1 MIQMISITELYPHKD
16 NPRKDLGDLSELTE
30 SIKVNGIFQN
40 LTVTPRPEG
49 GYTVIIGHRR
59 MEAAKLAGL
68 TELPC
73 AVVDMD
79 ERTQLSTMLLE
90 NMQRSDLTTYEQAQG
105 FQLMFDL
112 GMSEKEIADKS
123 GFTVAT
129 VKKRLKIATL
139 PADDLKEAMGRGG
152 TLEQYVAI
160 SEITDPKA
168 RTSLLKNVGT
178 NNFEWALSRAKRKQ
192 EIDSV
197 LPGILEE
204 LAYAEREEGMRWNS
218 TREEV
223 KSVNILKWKKGDL
236 VCPEPTEKYTFEISG
251 DWVYLGKIVKK
262 KKPQKDPQVVEA
274 DRRRDELRKLT
285 KEAFE
290 CRKNFVENFE
300 IKKEQHDMM
309 LLKLV
314 ELTVADANSYYHMDC
329 SLLKNVKPSFAAA
342 LKAIQYLAG
351 DSDCEG
357 YAIYRWGVQM
367 PAYNPN
373 PELNSWYDFLAELG
387 YQISDEEIAL
397 RDGTHELFGSVG
409 LEK

>member
-1 MIQMISITELYPHKD
+1 MIKMISIAELYPHKD
-16 NPRKDLGDLSELTE
+16 NPRKELGDLSELTE
-30 SIKVNGIFQN
+30 SIKANGIFQN
-40 LTVTPRPEG
+40 LTVTPRAEG
-49 GYTVIIGHRR
+49 GYTVVIGHRR
-59 MEAAKLAGL
+59 MAAAKAAGL

-79 ERTQLSTMLLE
+79 EKTQLSTILLE
-90 NMQRSDLTTYEQAQG
+90 NMQRSDLTLYEQAQG

-123 GFTVAT
+123 GFAVAT

-139 PADDLKEAMGRGG
+139 PADDLKDAMGRGG

-168 RTSLLKNVGT
+168 RASLLKNIGT
-178 NNFEWALSRAKRKQ
+178 NNFEWSLNRAKRQQ

-204 LAYAEREEGMRWNS
+204 LAYAKQEAGKRWND
-218 TREEV
+218 TRADV

-236 VCPEPTEKYTFEISG
+236 ACPDPAEKYTFEISC
-251 DWVYLGKIVKK
+251 DWIYLSKIVKK
-262 KKPQKDPQVVEA
+262 EKPQKDPQEVEA
-274 DRRRDELRKLT
+274 NRRRDELRELT

-290 CRKNFVENFE
+290 CRKSFVENFE
-300 IKKEQHDMM
+300 VKKEQHDMM

-314 ELTVADANSYYHMDC
+314 ELAIADANIYYNKD
-329 SLLKNVKPSFAAA
+329 SLLLESVEPSTAAA

-351 DSDCEG
+351 DGYSEG
-357 YAIYRWGVQM
+357 YVAYHWGAQM
-367 PAYNPN
+367 PAYSPN
-373 PELNSWYDFLAELG
+373 PELDSWYDFLAELG
-387 YQISDEEIAL
+387 YQMSDEERAL
-397 RDGTHELFGSVG
+397 RDGTHELFGEG
-409 LEK
+409 

>member
-1 MIQMISITELYPHKD
+1 MIQMISITKLHPHKD

-30 SIKVNGIFQN
+30 SIKANGIFQN
-40 LTVTPRPEG
+40 LTVTPRAEG
-49 GYTVIIGHRR
+49 GYTVVIGHRR
-59 MEAAKLAGL
+59 MAAAKAAGL

-79 ERTQLSTMLLE
+79 AKTQLSTMLLE
-90 NMQRSDLTTYEQAQG
+90 NMQRSDLTLYEQAQG

-139 PADDLKEAMGRGG
+139 PADDLKDAMGRGG

-160 SEITDPKA
+160 SEITEPKA
-168 RTSLLKNVGT
+168 RMSLLKNIGT
-178 NNFEWALSRAKRKQ
+178 NNFEWSLNRAKRQQ

-197 LPGILEE
+197 LPRILEE
-204 LAYAEREEGMRWNS
+204 LAYAKQEEGKRWNS
-218 TREEV
+218 TRAEV
-223 KSVNILKWKKGDL
+223 RSVNITKWQKGDL
-236 VCPEPTEKYTFEISG
+236 ACPDPAKKYTFEISG
-251 DWVYLGKIVKK
+251 DWVYLSKIVKK
-262 KKPQKDPQVVEA
+262 EKQQEDLQVVEA
-274 DRRRDELRKLT
+274 DRRRDELLELT
-285 KEAFE
+285 KDAFE

-300 IKKEQHDMM
+300 IKKERHDMM

-314 ELTVADANSYYHMDC
+314 ELTVAAANSYYRKDY
-329 SLLKNVKPSFAAA
+329 SLLENVKPSFAAA

-357 YAIYRWGVQM
+357 YAAYNWGARM
-367 PAYNPN
+367 PTYNPN
-373 PELNSWYDFLAELG
+373 PELDSWYDFLAELG
-387 YQISDEEIAL
+387 YQMSDEEIAL

-409 LEK
+409 D

>member
-1 MIQMISITELYPHKD
+1 MIQMISIADLHPHKD

-49 GYTVIIGHRR
+49 GYTVVIGHRR
-59 MEAAKLAGL
+59 MAAAKAAGL

-73 AVVDMD
+73 AVVGMD

-90 NMQRSDLTTYEQAQG
+90 NMQRSDLTLYEQAQG

-123 GFTVAT
+123 GFAVAT

-139 PADDLKEAMGRGG
+139 PANGLKDAMGRGG

-168 RTSLLKNVGT
+168 RVRLLKNIGT
-178 NNFEWALSRAKRKQ
+178 NNFEWSLNSAKRKQ
-192 EIDSV
+192 EINGV

-204 LAYAEREEGMRWNS
+204 LAYAEREEGKRWSS
-218 TREEV
+218 TRAEV

-236 VCPEPTEKYTFEISG
+236 VCPDPAEKYTFEISG
-251 DWVYLGKIVKK
+251 DWIYLSKIVKK
-262 KKPQKDPQVVEA
+262 EKPQKDPQEVEA
-274 DRRRDELRKLT
+274 NRRRDELRELT
-285 KEAFE
+285 EEAFE
-290 CRKNFVENFE
+290 CRKSFVENFE

-314 ELTVADANSYYHMDC
+314 ELAIADANSNNAKNC
-329 SLLKNVKPSFAAA
+329 SLLEGVEPSAAA
-342 LKAIQYLAG
+342 TLKAIQYLAG
-351 DSDCEG
+351 DADCEG
-357 YAIYRWGVQM
+357 YVAYNWGVLM
-367 PAYNPN
+367 PTYNSN
-373 PELNSWYDFLAELG
+373 SELDSWYDFLAELG
-387 YQISDEEIAL
+387 YQMSDEEIAL

-409 LEK
+409 D

>member
-1 MIQMISITELYPHKD
+1 MIQMISIADLHPHKD

-49 GYTVIIGHRR
+49 GYTVVIGHRR
-59 MEAAKLAGL
+59 MAAAKAAGL

-79 ERTQLSTMLLE
+79 KKAQLSTMLLE
-90 NMQRSDLTTYEQAQG
+90 NMQRSDLTLYEQAQG

-112 GMSEKEIADKS
+112 GVSEREIADKS

-139 PADDLKEAMGRGG
+139 PADDLKDAMGRGG

-168 RTSLLKNVGT
+168 RTHLLKNIGT
-178 NNFEWALSRAKRKQ
+178 NNFEWLLSKEKRQQ

-204 LAYAEREEGMRWNS
+204 LAYAKREEGKRWGS
-218 TREEV
+218 TRAEV
-223 KSVNILKWKKGDL
+223 RSVNILNWKKGDL
-236 VCPEPTEKYTFEISG
+236 ACPDPTEKYTFEISG
-251 DWVYLGKIVKK
+251 DWIYLSKIVKK
-262 KKPQKDPQVVEA
+262 EKPQIDPQEVEVS
-274 DRRRDELRKLT
+274 RRRGELRELT
-285 KEAFE
+285 EEAFE

-314 ELTVADANSYYHMDC
+314 ELTVADANSNYYKDY
-329 SLLKNVKPSFAAA
+329 SLLEGVEPSSATA

-351 DSDCEG
+351 DSDNEG
-357 YAIYRWGVQM
+357 YVAYRWGTQM
-367 PAYNPN
+367 PEYNPN
-373 PELNSWYDFLAELG
+373 PELDSWYDFLAELG
-387 YQISDEEIAL
+387 YQISDEERAL
-397 RDGTHELFGSVG
+397 CDGTHELFKEG
-409 LEK
+409 